1 MTDSVGEKTI
11 IGGKKVTKVTIDRFL
26 SIKISDQR
34 FAEMKDGRHFEFTKV
49 RIPVSKQHR
58 LKIGDTIYAKNKS
71 GKSRALEFLTIDKQ
85 AGYEEDQV
93 DVIVKV
99 I

>member
-1 MTDSVGEKTI
+1 MSDSDGAGNSDRK
-11 IGGKKVTKVTIDRFL
+11 KKVTKVTIDRFL
-26 SIKISDQR
+26 SIKISDKR

-49 RIPVSKQHR
+49 RIPLKKQHR
-58 LKIGDTIYAKNKS
+58 LKIGDTIYAKNGS
-71 GKSRALEFLTIDKQ
+71 GQSRALEFLTMDRQ
-85 AGYEEDQV
+85 SGYEEDQV

>member
-1 MTDSVGEKTI
+1 MPADNPEKKTVRK
-11 IGGKKVTKVTIDRFL
+11 KKVTKVTIDRFV

-34 FAEMKDGRHFEFTKV
+34 FEQMKDGRHFEFTKV
-49 RIPVSKQHR
+49 RIPVAKQNR
-58 LKIGDTIYAKNKS
+58 LRIGDTIYANSKS
-71 GKSRALEFLTIDKQ
+71 GKSRALEFLTMDKQ
-85 AGYEEDQV
+85 AGYDEEQV

>member
-1 MTDSVGEKTI
+1 MSDSNGVDKPEPK
-11 IGGKKVTKVTIDRFL
+11 KKVTKVTIDRFL
-26 SIKISDQR
+26 SIKISDKR
-34 FAEMKDGRHFEFTKV
+34 FSEMKDGRHFEFTKV
-49 RIPVSKQHR
+49 RIPPQKQHR
-58 LKIGDTIYAKNKS
+58 LKIGDTIYAKNSS
-71 GKSRALEFLTIDKQ
+71 GQSRALEFLTIDKQ